1 MCREGLE
8 TFSVALCL
16 RPDILEALTKETYF
30 QDFIVDLVLICR
42 NRSVARSQCS
52 QAGVYVNYSIL

>member
-42 NRSVARSQCS
+42 NRSVARSQCRL
-52 QAGVYVNYSIL
+52 VYT